1 MEHIGQALGLSK
13 DGSRKDASAEAE
25 VSADKELKEGEGGG
39 VGLIDEGKGSIAKG
53 KKESRESQD

>member
-1 MEHIGQALGLSK
+1 MEHIRQALGPSK
-13 DGSRKDASAEAE
+13 DGSRKDASAE